1 MRSTEGVTGLSEG
14 QDIDVTLDERPHGV
28 PRGTTLAALVS
39 DLGHR
44 PEQVTTAVNG
54 TFVRRDQRATCVLQA
69 GDAVLLFQPIVG
81 G

>member
-1 MRSTEGVTGLSEG
+1 MNG
-14 QDIDVTLDERPHGV
+14 QEEIEVALDGSRRRV
-28 PRGTTLAALVS
+28 PRGTTLAMLVGE
-39 DLGHR
+39 LGHR

-54 TFVRRDQRATCVLQA
+54 SFVRRDQRADCVLQA

>member
-1 MRSTEGVTGLSEG
+1 MRSTEGVAALSDE
-14 QDIDVTLDERPHGV
+14 QEIDVALDDRPHRV

-39 DLGHR
+39 ELGHQ
-44 PEQVTTAVNG
+44 PQQVTTAVNG
-54 TFVRRDQRATCVLQA
+54 TFVRREERAACVLQA

>member
-1 MRSTEGVTGLSEG
+1 MKEIGEMSDEQEM
-14 QDIDVTLDERPHGV
+14 DVALDDRPHRV
-28 PRGTTLAALVS
+28 RRGTTLAMLVS
-39 DLGHR
+39 ELGHR

-54 TFVRRDQRATCVLQA
+54 TFVRRDERAGCVLQA

>member
-1 MRSTEGVTGLSEG
+1 MRQTEGVTVSEE
-14 QDIDVTLDERPHGV
+14 QDIDVALDGRPHQV
-28 PRGTTLAALVS
+28 RRGTTLAMLVS
-39 DLGHR
+39 ELGHR

-54 TFVRRDQRATCVLQA
+54 TFVRRDERAACVLQA